1 MLVTELRFES
11 RSGETADAMVFVN
24 DDNRSCIVSDRA
36 SYLVG
41 GVADE
46 YVRRSRDH
54 LYRKRDLKR
63 MKADIEKMERNF
75 ERTKLVNENEEMKL
89 REMEVEISAQLF
101 PDRRKGTNLRKA
113 AFDTEFEFSQSNAG
127 ERVMAALPRWAN
139 K

>member
-1 MLVTELRFES
+1 
-11 RSGETADAMVFVN
+11 MVFVN
-24 DDNRSCIVSDRA
+24 DDNRSCIFSDRA

-46 YVRRSRDH
+46 YVWRSRDH
-54 LYRKRDLKR
+54 LYRKRHLKR

-101 PDRRKGTNLRKA
+101 PDRRKRNNLR
-113 AFDTEFEFSQSNAG
+113 
-127 ERVMAALPRWAN
+127 
-139 K
+139 